1 LNPRLPPGA
10 IGLAGIC
17 QRRDNFSDTSVAMDM
32 RVTESE
38 ILVTGAGGFIGSA
51 VTRLLAAD
59 PGFSVRAATR
69 DGRSLGAGVT
79 ACKLDVCDE
88 RDFAG
93 SLKGVDAVV
102 HCAVGARQTTVE
114 GTRRLLQAARE
125 AGVRRVVHLSSIAVY
140 GEREGAVDE
149 AVAVVSPEGQGYA
162 HWKVAAE
169 AACREAGQAGIEVVI
184 LRPAIVY
191 GPGSPQWIVT
201 PAKRLL
207 GGHWGALGDVGR
219 GTCNAVHV
227 DDVAAACLAAL
238 RAPAAVAAGQ
248 VFNISGHE
256 AVTWNEWYARLASAL
271 GCPPLRDVS
280 AAGWRQR
287 MLGALPF
294 KAMGR
299 VSPVAGRIFGA
310 RILSG
315 PSPSELR
322 LFALA
327 ATYPTEKAAAA
338 IGWEPRIGLDEG
350 LASAVACLRSAG
362 LAR

>member
-1 LNPRLPPGA
+1 
-10 IGLAGIC
+10 
-17 QRRDNFSDTSVAMDM
+17 MDM
-32 RVTESE
+32 RVTESG

-51 VTRLLAAD
+51 VTRLLAAN
-59 PGFSVRAATR
+59 PGFAVRAATR
-69 DGRSLGAGVT
+69 DGRALGAGVT
-79 ACKLDVCDE
+79 PCRLDVCNE
-88 RDFAG
+88 RDFAN

-102 HCAVGARQTTVE
+102 HCAVGARQTTVD
-114 GTRRLLQAARE
+114 GTRRLLQAARA

-140 GEREGAVDE
+140 GEHGGAVDE
-149 AVAVVSPEGQGYA
+149 AAAVLSPDGQGYG

-169 AACREAGQAGIEVVI
+169 AACREGGQAGTEVVI

-191 GPGSPQWIVT
+191 GPRSPQWIVT

-238 RAPAAVAAGQ
+238 RAPAAAAAGQ
-248 VFNISGHE
+248 AFNISGHE
-256 AVTWNEWYARLASAL
+256 TVTWHEWYARLANAL
-271 GCPPLRDVS
+271 GCPTLRDIS
-280 AAGWRQR
+280 PAGWRRR

-299 VSPVAGRIFGA
+299 VSPAAGRLFEA

-315 PSPSELR
+315 PSPSEMR
-322 LFALA
+322 LFTLA
-327 ATYPTEKAAAA
+327 ATYPTEKAADVL
-338 IGWEPRIGLDEG
+338 GWRPGIGLDEG
-350 LASAVACLRSAG
+350 LAGSVAWLRTAG
-362 LAR
+362 PAR